1 MGTPDLLSL
10 ARAACERPDEPD
22 RVRVLADAVSEA
34 GAGAVR
40 EMLLW
45 VFSRLPDAQTL
56 DDAKRG
62 RHFREMATKVTEQ
75 IQRRVADPP
84 PRLSD
89 DITPLSHW
97 SQWSYEE

>member
-22 RVRVLADAVSEA
+22 RVRVLADAVSECGDEA
-34 GAGAVR
+34 SVR

-45 VFSRLPDAQTL
+45 VFSQVPDAQMI

-62 RHFREMATKVTEQ
+62 RHFREMAARANERM
-75 IQRRVADPP
+75 RRA
-84 PRLSD
+84 LEAKSAAGGG
-89 DITPLSHW
+89 
-97 SQWSYEE
+97 